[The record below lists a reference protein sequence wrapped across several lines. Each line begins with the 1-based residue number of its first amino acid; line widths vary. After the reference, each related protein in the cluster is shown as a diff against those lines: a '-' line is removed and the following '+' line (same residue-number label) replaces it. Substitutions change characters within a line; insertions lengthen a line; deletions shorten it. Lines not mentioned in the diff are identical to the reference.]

1 MFDNKV
7 SENTFTLQ
15 VYKQG
20 GFEPMPI
27 MTTELVDEDG
37 SVIAL

>member
-7 SENTFTLQ
+7 SENTLILQ

-20 GFEPMPI
+20 GYEPMPI
-27 MTTELVDEDG
+27 MTTELIDEDG
-37 SVIAL
+37 SIIAL